1 MVTRTGPIWRWRLPR
16 SGTDLLDVPPDA
28 APRRPPG
35 RQAICPAMGGSSRTS
50 PLSRSRTSR
59 PHAPASPKISH
70 RGAGE
75 FGVAVANEEAECGDR
90 FESHPVVNCRSP
102 LTWDQGQMAFL
113 HRASVICDT
122 PHREGL
128 SPDLAALG
136 GPVLAS
142 LLTGGF
148 LPFPAR
154 PGTARRARCDWRGF
168 RQLGCS

>member
-1 MVTRTGPIWRWRLPR
+1 MVTRAGPIWRWRLPC
-16 SGTDLLDVPPDA
+16 SDTDLLDVPADA
-28 APRRPPG
+28 APGRPPG
-35 RQAICPAMGGSSRTS
+35 QQAIARPWADLAVPA

-59 PHAPASPKISH
+59 PRAPASPKISR

-75 FGVAVANEEAECGDR
+75 FGVAVANEEAKCGDP

-128 SPDLAALG
+128 SPHLAALG

-142 LLTGGF
+142 LLAG
-148 LPFPAR
+148 LSPFPCAAR
-154 PGTARRARCDWRGF
+154 DRATSTVDWRGF
-168 RQLGCS
+168 RQLRCS